1 MRQAM
6 GWRKRTMNPELAVT
20 RQRGG
25 EATAGNQAADTA
37 YFEEL
42 VRRHYQ
48 RAYLVAY
55 RLSGSH
61 TDAEDL
67 TQEALIRAYESRHRY
82 QRDLPFINWLYRIM
96 VNLHIDEVRR
106 RKRAPTE
113 SLDAL
118 PALAEIAD
126 RDSDPAE
133 QVLSREIDGRIQE
146 ALQSLSDEFRVA
158 VTLCDVEDFS
168 YEEIA
173 EIMNCSIGTVRSRV
187 HRGREKLRHRLGVP

>member
-1 MRQAM
+1 
-6 GWRKRTMNPELAVT
+6 MNPELAVT
-20 RQRGG
+20 RGRDR
-25 EATAGNQAADTA
+25 EAGTVDTAADTA

-48 RAYLVAY
+48 RAYLVAS

-61 TDAEDL
+61 SDAEDL
-67 TQEALIRAYESRHRY
+67 TQEALIRAFESRHRY

-118 PALAEIAD
+118 PAIAEIAD
-126 RDSDPAE
+126 PDSDPADL
-133 QVLSREIDGRIQE
+133 VLSRELDGRIQE
-146 ALQSLSDEFRVA
+146 ALQSLSDEFRIA

-173 EIMNCSIGTVRSRV
+173 EIMGCSIGTVRSRV
-187 HRGREKLRHRLGVP
+187 HRGRETLRHRLGVV

>member
-1 MRQAM
+1 
-6 GWRKRTMNPELAVT
+6 MNPDLAIT
-20 RQRGG
+20 RQQIG
-25 EATAGNQAADTA
+25 ESAPADRAADAA

-61 TDAEDL
+61 TDADDL
-67 TQEALIRAYESRHRY
+67 TQEALVRAFESLHRY

-106 RKRAPTE
+106 RKRVRVESVEELPT
-113 SLDAL
+113 S
-118 PALAEIAD
+118 AELVD
-126 RDSDPAE
+126 QESDPAE
-133 QVLSREIDGRIQE
+133 LVLSRELDERIQT
-146 ALQSLSDEFRVA
+146 ALQSLPEEFRIA
-158 VTLCDVEDFS
+158 VTLCDVEGFS

-173 EIMNCSIGTVRSRV
+173 EIMRCAIGTVRSRV
-187 HRGREKLRHRLGVP
+187 HRGRKQMRDRLEGQRRSGSESL